1 MSLELR
7 THAGLLRFG
16 GRGENMRNS
25 IILSAALVVG
35 LLGATWTSQASAA
48 AAAAG
53 RDAAVTKCMAKAHSK
68 YPKGY
73 DYSHSRV
80 MVYKTCMHDAGYPP

>member
-1 MSLELR
+1 
-7 THAGLLRFG
+7 
-16 GRGENMRNS
+16 MRNS

-35 LLGATWTSQASAA
+35 LLGATWTSQASA